1 MSSDIRL
8 LEQLV
13 DRAVDRLKKL
23 TEERDRLRDEVG
35 DLRRRLEETEEGRNG
50 SSEQAWRV
58 QREQIVSE
66 LKEALSELRG
76 G

>member
-35 DLRRRLEETEEGRNG
+35 DLRRRLEETEGGRNG